1 MFGNKLLTESM
12 FKKVFYYIV
21 LEKFKLI
28 KNDRNRSEGWK
39 YAKLSGHKNEKDLS
53 ERINNRKEFREIIEK
68 KLLLKSEIL
77 KAEYGGLHE
86 KNVKSIIDGK
96 TKSKT
101 DLILNLKNNEK
112 INFSIKK
119 STEGQV
125 YLISVARF
133 INGFEKH
140 FNKKISSNQ
149 KKALNFFFGSSKEAE
164 DIISQTNY
172 YKKNKKYEKI
182 RKYEIKRK
190 RLTNKT
196 LKEFDETLSIDLLSF
211 FKENILDI
219 FNFCFSTGLASNNL
233 NWAEFIWYI
242 NITNDESA
250 GTIFDIRNFS
260 SKIEKIKDISK
271 YIYYGENNGGTTIKL
286 PFGFVQ
292 WHQAQIQFHHSFKKM
307 SNIYNLK

>member
-28 KNDRNRSEGWK
+28 KNDRNRSDGWK
-39 YAKLSGHKNEKDLS
+39 YAKLSGHKNEKDLF

-77 KAEYGGLHE
+77 KAEYGGLYE

-119 STEGQV
+119 STGGQV

-190 RLTNKT
+190 RQTNKN
-196 LKEFDETLSIDLLSF
+196 LKEFDETLRINLLSF

-242 NITNDESA
+242 DTTNDESA

-271 YIYYGENNGGTTIKL
+271 YIYYGEKGGGTTINL

-292 WHQAQIQFHHSFKKM
+292 WHQAQIQFHHSFKKI

>member
-1 MFGNKLLTESM
+1 M
-12 FKKVFYYIV
+12 
-21 LEKFKLI
+21 
-28 KNDRNRSEGWK
+28 
-39 YAKLSGHKNEKDLS
+39 
-53 ERINNRKEFREIIEK
+53 
-68 KLLLKSEIL
+68 
-77 KAEYGGLHE
+77 HE

-219 FNFCFSTGLASNNL
+219 FN
-233 NWAEFIWYI
+233 W
-242 NITNDESA
+242 D
-250 GTIFDIRNFS
+250 
-260 SKIEKIKDISK
+260 
-271 YIYYGENNGGTTIKL
+271 
-286 PFGFVQ
+286 
-292 WHQAQIQFHHSFKKM
+292 
-307 SNIYNLK
+307 YNLFL